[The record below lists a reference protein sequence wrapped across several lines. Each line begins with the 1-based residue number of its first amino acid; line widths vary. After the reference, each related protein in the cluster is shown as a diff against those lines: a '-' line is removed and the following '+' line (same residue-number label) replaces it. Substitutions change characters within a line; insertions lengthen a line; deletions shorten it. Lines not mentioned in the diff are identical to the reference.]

1 MRHTL
6 DYKRIKTL
14 LSDHIL
20 SPQSILIGVSWGPDS
35 VALLS
40 IIQTRWTEQ
49 QRDQSLIHI
58 LTCDHNTRENI
69 QKEIQTVT
77 QLTENNTIHISTY
90 TGTSHDEN
98 SLRQRRHREFI
109 HHANMIQSTYLILWH
124 HLDDRIESTF
134 LNMQRGCHIW
144 WILSMTVSESHFLDP
159 HISIL
164 RPLIET
170 PKQAIVQYCNDNNLP
185 YHIDPT
191 NNNAS
196 YSQRNKIRKTIQ
208 NELMTPQLHKSF
220 SHLYTILEWITWGEN
235 HNFKDKHT
243 SINKANNNSKFNTCL
258 PTRQV
263 QTLKLLPIDN
273 KTYLSPLTY
282 HDRTSDLLIS
292 LYQQLNITINPR
304 STTLSTL
311 VHSLQSKSG
320 SKISYQGVTI
330 QGFAYASRITIT

>member
-14 LSDHIL
+14 LSDHII
-20 SPQSILIGVSWGPDS
+20 SPQPILIGVSWGPDS

-40 IIQTRWTEQ
+40 IIQKRWTEQ
-49 QRDQSLIHI
+49 QRDQLLIHI

-77 QLTENNTIHISTY
+77 KLTENNTIHISTY
-90 TGTSHDEN
+90 TGTSYDEN

-109 HHANMIQSTYLILWH
+109 HHTNIIQSTYLILWH
-124 HLDDRIESTF
+124 HLDDRIESTL

-144 WILSMTVSESHFLDP
+144 WILSMTASEPHFLDP
-159 HISIL
+159 HITIL

-196 YSQRNKIRKTIQ
+196 YSQRNKIRTTIQ

-220 SHLYTILEWITWGEN
+220 SHLYSSLETIPQAEQHIIYTT
-235 HNFKDKHT
+235 HT
-243 SINKANNNSKFNTCL
+243 DSRLKTRSPILIEISNN
-258 PTRQV
+258 
-263 QTLKLLPIDN
+263 
-273 KTYLSPLTY
+273 TYLSPLTY
-282 HDRTSDLLIS
+282 QDRTTDLLIS

-330 QGFAYASRITIT
+330 QGFAYASRISIT